1 VAESKDR
8 FAHLAETW
16 HGEGKTLQ
24 AAIEQAWEAAKG
36 KGARPGTYRILD
48 ISFAA
53 ENPISEYSVI
63 IGHI

>member
-1 VAESKDR
+1 MADR
-8 FAHLAETW
+8 KQPFASIANTW
-16 HGEGKTLQ
+16 HGQGVTLDE
-24 AAIEQAWEAAKG
+24 AIESAWEAAK
-36 KGARPGTYRILD
+36 KAGARPGTYRILD